1 MKYFTLL
8 ILLFLVGCGGQVG
21 VTGKVTFK
29 EDGKPLT
36 KGTVVFQKPLFMAS
50 GTLNE
55 NGEYTLAAYKPGDG
69 TQKGEY
75 IVTIT
80 GAEEP
85 SAKDGEP
92 PTPLI
97 DEKFTSPE
105 TSGLKCT
112 VNGATTFDITVTRP
126 LAASASDTPA
136 PK

>member
-8 ILLFLVGCGGQVG
+8 ILLLFVGCGGQVG

-36 KGTVVFQKPLFMAS
+36 KGTVVFTKPLFMA
-50 GTLNE
+50 GGVLNE
-55 NGEYTLAAYKPGDG
+55 NGEYTLSSYKPGDG

-75 IVTIT
+75 QVYIT

-85 SAKDGEP
+85 SDKEGEMP
-92 PTPLI
+92 KPLI
-97 DEKFTSPE
+97 NEKFTSPE

-112 VNGATTFDITVTRP
+112 VSGATTFDITVEKVNSEQRTVN
-126 LAASASDTPA
+126 SG
-136 PK
+136 K